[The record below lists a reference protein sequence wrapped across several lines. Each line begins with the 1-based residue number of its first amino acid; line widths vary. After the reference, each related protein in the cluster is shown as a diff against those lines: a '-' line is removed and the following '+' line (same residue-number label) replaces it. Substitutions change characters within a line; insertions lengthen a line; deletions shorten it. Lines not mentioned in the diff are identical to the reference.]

1 LYFIKRRIYNKSY
14 NNKITIIGLTGYK
27 RSGKDTIGNYLVNNY
42 NFTRIAFADT
52 LKEACKI
59 IFGFT
64 DEQVYGDDLKEINDE
79 YWQHTP
85 RDILQKVGSEL
96 FRNRLPEICNN
107 ISDDIWIRS
116 VEKKI
121 LDLVENGHTKFIIT
135 DIRYQNEIDFI
146 KKLNGVLWKVK
157 RPVNLHNDTHE
168 SESNIDKFIGDY
180 EFINDSTRKKLF
192 KSVDCSIQ
200 LILK

>member
-1 LYFIKRRIYNKSY
+1 MPLLNYLNIFIILCCIVLYFIKRRIYNKSYNKSY

-121 LDLVENGHTKFIIT
+121 LDLVEEGHTKFVIT

-157 RPVNLHNDTHE
+157 RSMNLSMILLEN
-168 SESNIDKFIGDY
+168 NY
-180 EFINDSTRKKLF
+180 
-192 KSVDCSIQ
+192 
-200 LILK
+200 LIL